1 MPGERFLIFDKTHRE
16 ALVHRPGVLRFCP
29 MDELTLPPPDRT
41 EAEYRA
47 LWKRFYDTIAIEGRT
62 NPRGRMSHMPK
73 RYWGNMTE
81 FQEAEMPCEQLDGS
95 DPANALPV
103 LRA

>member
-1 MPGERFLIFDKTHRE
+1 
-16 ALVHRPGVLRFCP
+16 
-29 MDELTLPPPDRT
+29 
-41 EAEYRA
+41 
-47 LWKRFYDTIAIEGRT
+47 
-62 NPRGRMSHMPK
+62 MPK

-81 FQEAEMPCEQLDGS
+81 FQETEMPREQLGGS